1 VTSDRRPLSATLG
14 GLAAGAAGA
23 AGTGA
28 MDRCPDRV
36 RGRDRRRAEHHTRGG
51 APDLGFHLV
60 YGLGVATAFKAV
72 ER

>member
-1 VTSDRRPLSATLG
+1 VTSDRRPLSA
-14 GLAAGAAGA
+14 
-23 AGTGA
+23 
-28 MDRCPDRV
+28 
-36 RGRDRRRAEHHTRGG
+36 AEHHTRGG